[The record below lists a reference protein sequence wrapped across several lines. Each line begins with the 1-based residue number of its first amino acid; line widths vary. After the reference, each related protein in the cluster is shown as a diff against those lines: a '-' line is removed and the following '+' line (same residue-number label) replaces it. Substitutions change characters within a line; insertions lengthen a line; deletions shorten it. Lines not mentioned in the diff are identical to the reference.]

1 MSARRKTLTGNALLT
16 ASTGMLET
24 KSLNAMRR
32 CGLPPPDAAALYRAV
47 WKVMSTR
54 STPRDERAFAL
65 HSRSNPQAFA
75 VIVGAVA
82 HCRTSGVAGRLRL
95 WARLAALQHRDDHTP
110 AGWVSEKLSAAEERK
125 VADLVKRYQ
134 EAQSAGFLG

>member
-1 MSARRKTLTGNALLT
+1 MSARRQTPTGNALLT
-16 ASTGMLET
+16 ASTGLLET

-32 CGLPPPDAAALYRAV
+32 CGLPPADAAALYRAV
-47 WKVMSTR
+47 WKVMTTR

-65 HSRSNPQAFA
+65 HSRCNPQAFA
-75 VIVGAVA
+75 MIAGAVA

-95 WARLAALQHRDDHTP
+95 WARLAALRDRDDHAP
-110 AGWVSEKLSAAEERK
+110 AGWVSEKLSAADERK
-125 VADLVKRYQ
+125 VADLVKRYR